1 MAGQQCQ
8 QGNSP
13 CVSSTRLRFE
23 QLPLNPTKAVVIM
36 SVLWEPEQRSPRHQP
51 PPSPRRH
58 SVSPGQRR
66 ALAQTI
72 LSEMWLIWFIG
83 KYYFNESL
91 KSTQNIK
98 HKNQNWTTLSAEK
111 CTEGKSNFWPVDPSC
126 KRTVPASPPRCSIQ
140 TMASLDVEYIKK
152 VSLSRYSTILPP
164 RYSTS
169 SGKNLVENNNCLWL
183 LHNLNFISV
192 DYLLSTIHYLVS
204 TLLLHCTPR
213 PALLTI

>member
-72 LSEMWLIWFIG
+72 WSEIWLILFIG

-91 KSTQNIK
+91 KSTKNIK